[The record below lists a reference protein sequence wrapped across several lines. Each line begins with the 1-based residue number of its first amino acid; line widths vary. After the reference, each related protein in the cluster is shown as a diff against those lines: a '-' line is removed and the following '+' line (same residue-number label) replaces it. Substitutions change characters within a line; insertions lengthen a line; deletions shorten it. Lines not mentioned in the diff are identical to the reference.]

1 LKRNK
6 VAAPGA
12 GDLAREL
19 ALMFQ
24 QLRQRERAADAD
36 QSEESRTKLGNF
48 KRAGAERID
57 SLMPRIWQVLSD
69 ATIQHPDILEQFMAL
84 SMPSPRQTS
93 HTWGPFLG
101 RLRQLLESAAPGSSI
116 KLNGSTERSATAGM
130 SDADPERASFGSSR
144 LRKPAVQ
151 RAKETSTCKE
161 LAERWSLGESTIRR
175 IFRDEPGVL
184 RIPHSRRRGKRD
196 YISIRIPASVEARV
210 RSRMSR
216 PLFRVEVE

>member
-1 LKRNK
+1 MKRNT
-6 VAAPGA
+6 VAQPDACG
-12 GDLAREL
+12 LSREL
-19 ALMFQ
+19 GTIFD
-24 QLRQRERAADAD
+24 QLRRYERAADAE
-36 QSEESRTKLGNF
+36 QSEDSRTKLGNF
-48 KRAGAERID
+48 KRGVVDRVEN
-57 SLMPRIWQVLSD
+57 LMPAIWRVLSD
-69 ATIQHPDILEQFMAL
+69 AAFRNPDILERFLQL
-84 SMPSPRQTS
+84 CTPSPRQTS
-93 HTWGPFLG
+93 LTWGPFLG
-101 RLRQLLESAAPGSSI
+101 RLRELLDSASVTADSI
-116 KLNGSTERSATAGM
+116 KFSGHAAATDAV
-130 SDADPERASFGSSR
+130 SDAEAERASFGSSR

-151 RAKETSTCKE
+151 QVKETSTCKE